1 MNTCSSGQRA
11 GAAAAA
17 PQSRGG
23 EGERGSG
30 RGAAW
35 HGWSRAGRGRGG
47 GSAAH
52 GAQGRGTDCLYND
65 GGGDGGGDGGD
76 GDLLGQLESA
86 PPLPPDQTRAASG
99 SAAATPP
106 PVSRPQSERVQKGQR
121 EVNKSLVKELD
132 PKLTSVRAKSAVA
145 PAAAAA
151 VSVEVGRSLVLLS
164 PWGLTP
170 DPRVGP
176 PP

>member
-11 GAAAAA
+11 GAAAAAAA

-52 GAQGRGTDCLYND
+52 GAQGRGTDCLYN
-65 GGGDGGGDGGD
+65 DGGGDGGD